1 MTDADSFWAGV
12 DPLWNTTVT
21 WGVSVQWIPPS
32 AKLFQN
38 FFPAWDSALH
48 KILSN
53 GCQPYYQQYQ
63 EQAEAHVYPVI
74 ECLLSQFPQ
83 FRQLEMNISSVILG
97 LTPTL
102 LQTVGVNTVQMS
114 LLHVHRPVL
123 AFILSA
129 GSPARMPLR
138 SELHMPTIKET
149 FPVIRHQHQQQPGSN
164 SRPLTRSELAQSLVL
179 DVVTFFFALGAAAN
193 SWYLAY
199 QLGFW
204 SICMLAVGVAWVPM
218 VWQALAAVIHL
229 VGLASFHLTLS
240 VQRDRSTHKP
250 VNATSTTRRPSGK
263 RHLVTSNLLV
273 VQCIGRLLQSLQLRR
288 PPVCLVERDNSL
300 RSWRSSLRQFLNW
313 LLYVG
318 IAVYTVFG
326 SVLLASLIF
335 ISVADA
341 VTILSRYMASAVV
354 CRMAL
359 VFELSRMQTAGVK
372 LSLL

>member
-1 MTDADSFWAGV
+1 MTNADSFWPGV

-21 WGVSVQWIPPS
+21 WGIPVQWISPS
-32 AKLFQN
+32 AELFQN

-48 KILSN
+48 EILSQE
-53 GCQPYYQQYQ
+53 CQPYYQQYQ

-74 ECLLSQFPQ
+74 ECLLSQLPQ

-102 LQTVGVNTVQMS
+102 LQVVGVNTVQMS
-114 LLHVHRPVL
+114 LLHVHRPLL
-123 AFILSA
+123 AFILSV

-138 SELHMPTIKET
+138 SEFHMPTICET
-149 FPVIRHQHQQQPGSN
+149 FPVIRHQQHQQQQPGSS
-164 SRPLTRSELAQSLVL
+164 SRSLTRLEVAQSVVF
-179 DVVTFFFALGAAAN
+179 DVATFFFALGAAAN

-218 VWQALAAVIHL
+218 IWQALAAVIHL
-229 VGLASFHLTLS
+229 VGLASFHLTLY
-240 VQRDRSTHKP
+240 VQRDHGTHKP
-250 VNATSTTRRPSGK
+250 VNATSATRQPPGK
-263 RHLVTSNLLV
+263 RRLVTAIVRS
-273 VQCIGRLLQSLQLRR
+273 IGRLLQSLQLRR
-288 PPVCLVERDNSL
+288 PVCLVERDNSL
-300 RSWRSSLRQFLNW
+300 RTWRSSALQCLNW

-318 IAVYTVFG
+318 IAVYIVFG

-354 CRMAL
+354 CRMVL
-359 VFELSRMQTAGVK
+359 VFELSRMHSAGVR

>member
-48 KILSN
+48 EILSHE
-53 GCQPYYQQYQ
+53 CQPYYEQYQ

-102 LQTVGVNTVQMS
+102 LQVVGVNTVQMS

-138 SELHMPTIKET
+138 SELHVPTIKET
-149 FPVIRHQHQQQPGSN
+149 FPVVRHQQQQQQPGSN
-164 SRPLTRSELAQSLVL
+164 SRSLTRWELAQSLVI

-204 SICMLAVGVAWVPM
+204 SICMLAVGIAWVPM
-218 VWQALAAVIHL
+218 VWHALAALIHL

-250 VNATSTTRRPSGK
+250 VKITSATRQPSGK
-263 RHLVTSNLLV
+263 RRLVTVIL
-273 VQCIGRLLQSLQLRR
+273 QCMGRLLQSLQLRR
-288 PPVCLVERDNSL
+288 PVCLVERDNSL
-300 RSWRSSLRQFLNW
+300 RSWRSSVLQFLNW

-326 SVLLASLIF
+326 SALLASLIF

-354 CRMAL
+354 CRMIL
-359 VFELSRMQTAGVK
+359 VFELSRMQATGVK

>member
-48 KILSN
+48 EILSHE
-53 GCQPYYQQYQ
+53 CQPYYQQYQ

-123 AFILSA
+123 AFMLSA
-129 GSPARMPLR
+129 GSPARIPLR
-138 SELHMPTIKET
+138 SELHMSTIKET
-149 FPVIRHQHQQQPGSN
+149 FPVVRHQHRQQPGSN

-179 DVVTFFFALGAAAN
+179 NVVTFFFALGAAAN

-204 SICMLAVGVAWVPM
+204 SICMLAVGIAWVPM

-250 VNATSTTRRPSGK
+250 VNATSATRQPSGK
-263 RHLVTSNLLV
+263 RRFVTV
-273 VQCIGRLLQSLQLRR
+273 IVQCMGSLLQKLQPRR
-288 PPVCLVERDNSL
+288 PVCLVERDISL
-300 RSWRSSLRQFLNW
+300 RSWRSSVLEFLNW

-354 CRMAL
+354 CRMVL

>member
-1 MTDADSFWAGV
+1 MTEADSFWPGV

-38 FFPAWDSALH
+38 FFPAWDSALGE
-48 KILSN
+48 ILSN
-53 GCQPYYQQYQ
+53 DCQPYYQQYQ

-114 LLHVHRPVL
+114 LLHVHRPIL

-129 GSPARMPLR
+129 ASPARMPLR

-149 FPVIRHQHQQQPGSN
+149 FPVIRHQQHQQQPGSS
-164 SRPLTRSELAQSLVL
+164 SRSLTRLELVQSIVF
-179 DVVTFFFALGAAAN
+179 DVITFFFALGAAAN

-240 VQRDRSTHKP
+240 VQRDLSTNKP

-263 RHLVTSNLLV
+263 RHLVTSNL
-273 VQCIGRLLQSLQLRR
+273 QCIGRLLQSLQLRR
-288 PPVCLVERDNSL
+288 PPVRLVERDNSL
-300 RSWRSSLRQFLNW
+300 RSWRSSLLQFLNW

-326 SVLLASLIF
+326 SALLASLIF

-341 VTILSRYMASAVV
+341 VTILNRYMASAVV
-354 CRMAL
+354 CRMIL
-359 VFELSRMQTAGVK
+359 VFELSRMQAIGVK